1 MSISKSPGDITAFI
15 LANTT
20 PLPVPHCPAIT
31 LHLAHEAMALWQLT
45 QNELDA
51 QGLPLPFWAFA
62 WAGGQGLA
70 RYVLD
75 HPHVVTG
82 KSVLDLASGSG
93 LVGIAAKLAGARN
106 VLCADIDPFAV
117 AAIGLNAELNRV
129 LLDAT
134 LDDLIGADIPQ
145 DVILVGDLF
154 YERDLATPLWA
165 WLQTLHAKGK
175 TILIGD
181 PGRTYLPK
189 TGLVMLAEYQVPVS
203 RELEDASVKR
213 TRVWE
218 VGWGPDRE
226 PPPL

>member
-1 MSISKSPGDITAFI
+1 LGGVSLSVTDKTPDEIKTFI
-15 LANTT
+15 AANTT
-20 PLPVPHCPAIT
+20 PLPVPHCPTIS
-31 LHLAHEAMALWQLT
+31 LYLAHEAMALWQLT
-45 QNELDA
+45 QDELDA

-75 HPHVVTG
+75 HPESVAG

-93 LVGIAAKLAGARN
+93 LVGIAAKMAGARE
-106 VLCADIDPFAV
+106 VLCADIDPFA
-117 AAIGLNAELNRV
+117 AGAIGLNAALNEV
-129 LLDAT
+129 EVHTT
-134 LDDLIGADIPQ
+134 LADLIGSDIPQ

-154 YERDLATPLWA
+154 YERDLAVPLWS
-165 WLQTLHAKGK
+165 WLQILHAQGK

-189 TGLVMLAEYQVPVS
+189 TGLTMLAEYQVPVS

-213 TRVWE
+213 TRVWG
-218 VGWGPDRE
+218 VGSAQH
-226 PPPL
+226 